1 MHVRTTTH
9 HGRRSRI
16 AGASLAVTFLLAG
29 GAAAQVPCGTAVSQ
43 LQYYVSQV
51 NQVAVFE
58 YYQGI
63 PARCFGNAYCA
74 QAQLFQLD
82 AWYRQQSLLVNDWY
96 GRITAACTAGGVAQR
111 LPTRRDESSNRRRMD
126 ETAIED
132 LEVDDEDRTVRI
144 RIPETADGYEPR

>member
-1 MHVRTTTH
+1 MHARIPSHGGHRT
-9 HGRRSRI
+9 RL
-16 AGASLAVTFLLAG
+16 AGASLAATLLLAG
-29 GAAAQVPCGTAVSQ
+29 GAVAQVPCGTAVSQ
-43 LQYYVSQV
+43 LQYYVAQV
-51 NQVAVFE
+51 NQAAVFE

-74 QAQLFQLD
+74 QSQLFQLD

-96 GRITAACTAGGVAQR
+96 GRITAACTAEGVAQR
-111 LPTRRDESSNRRRMD
+111 LPTRRDQSSNRRRMD

-144 RIPETADGYEPR
+144 RIPDTADGYEPR